1 MNADILDS
9 LTERVLGAIFEVSN
23 TLSAGL
29 RPYRLSSGEFPE
41 AQSGAVGGAGASAC
55 QPGARSRVGRR
66 KRLPHDFSW
75 DFAGRRP
82 IPTDDKR
89 RSSVPHNRLSHI
101 IEMDAQV

>member
-41 AQSGAVGGAGASAC
+41 AQSGAVGGAGGLSFARAAGGREKGGGANPPCPTIFHGISRAEGPSQQGRHTLAC
-55 QPGARSRVGRR
+55 PS
-66 KRLPHDFSW
+66 DSW
-75 DFAGRRP
+75 
-82 IPTDDKR
+82 TL
-89 RSSVPHNRLSHI
+89 H
-101 IEMDAQV
+101 